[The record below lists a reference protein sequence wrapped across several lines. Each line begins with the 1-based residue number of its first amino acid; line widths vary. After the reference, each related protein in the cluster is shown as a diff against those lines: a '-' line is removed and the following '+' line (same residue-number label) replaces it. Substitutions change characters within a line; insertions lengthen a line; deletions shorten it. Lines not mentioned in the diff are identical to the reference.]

1 MNLKKIL
8 EKHEMWLKGEEGR
21 ERADL
26 RYTDLSGADLTDVD
40 LRYANLRGTDLRY
53 ANLRYANLSDA
64 DLRYADLRYA
74 DLWNANLRYVNLSD
88 ADLRNTDLSDTD
100 LSGANLRNA
109 NLRNTNLRNANLRN
123 TNLRN
128 ANLEGADLWNAD
140 LINANLEGADLYNIN
155 LRGANLRGADL
166 VNADLR
172 NADLRGADLRDV
184 NLRGI
189 KTNIYTIGYSLA
201 CPEKGS
207 FIAYKKA
214 NGCIIKLLILE
225 DSKRSSATTVKCR
238 CDKAKVLDIENIK
251 TGLKVMEVRSN
262 YDSKFI
268 YRVGEIVS
276 VDNFDDDRWNE
287 CSTGIHFFMNRENA
301 MNY

>member
-8 EKHEMWLKGEEGR
+8 EKHEMWLNGEEGG

-26 RYTDLSGADLTDVD
+26 RYTDLSGADLTGVD

-64 DLRYADLRYA
+64 DLRKADLRC
-74 DLWNANLRYVNLSD
+74 
-88 ADLRNTDLSDTD
+88 
-100 LSGANLRNA
+100 
-109 NLRNTNLRNANLRN
+109 
-123 TNLRN
+123 
-128 ANLEGADLWNAD
+128 
-140 LINANLEGADLYNIN
+140 
-155 LRGANLRGADL
+155 
-166 VNADLR
+166 
-172 NADLRGADLRDV
+172 ADLRGVNLGGADLRGV

-287 CSTGIHFFMNRENA
+287 YSTGIHFFMNRENA

>member
-1 MNLKKIL
+1 MNLNEIL
-8 EKHEMWLKGEEGR
+8 QKHEMWLKGEEGR

-64 DLRYADLRYA
+64 DLRYANLRYA

-140 LINANLEGADLYNIN
+140 LINANLSDADLSDAD
-155 LRGANLRGADL
+155 LRGVNLRGADL
-166 VNADLR
+166 
-172 NADLRGADLRDV
+172 RGV

-287 CSTGIHFFMNRENA
+287 CAPGIHFFMNKESA
-301 MNY
+301 INY

>member
-1 MNLKKIL
+1 MDIMKYLNQEELNEIL

-26 RYTDLSGADLTDVD
+26 RYTDLSGADLTGVD

-64 DLRYADLRYA
+64 DLRKADLRCA

-109 NLRNTNLRNANLRN
+109 NLRNTNLRNANL
-123 TNLRN
+123 
-128 ANLEGADLWNAD
+128 EGADLWNAD
-140 LINANLEGADLYNIN
+140 LINANLSDADLIN
-155 LRGANLRGADL
+155 ANLSDADLINADLSDADLRGVNLRGADL
-166 VNADLR
+166 
-172 NADLRGADLRDV
+172 RGV

-301 MNY
+301 LNY